1 MKNENKD
8 HYLSARI
15 TKKQY
20 EKYKKKADEN
30 GMSIS
35 ALIKH
40 SLENNIIIN
49 LDTSNYRDLVI
60 QFRRIGNNINNIIKH
75 IHFNQFFT
83 DTDILDI
90 KKKLDEL
97 KIILNKEKI
106 KINETKKEFE
116 NLTPRKL
123 KNYLEKKE
131 MEIPMYLIYDEITD
145 HINLKLR
152 SFIDL
157 INNEKW
163 EEGYTPYVEVFIKG
177 FHPTDYSYDELVDF
191 SNDLDNVIYKINQK
205 IITGT
210 GKLILDD
217 FMEVMNVL
225 NKYRKDSDE

>member
-1 MKNENKD
+1 MKGEEKKTT
-8 HYLSARI
+8 YIRARV
-15 TKKQY
+15 TPV
-20 EKYKKKADEN
+20 EKEMIQKKAEEN
-30 GMSIS
+30 NTTIT
-35 ALIKH
+35 ALILN
-40 SLENNIIIN
+40 SLENNITIN

-106 KINETKKEFE
+106 KISETKKEFE
-116 NLTPRKL
+116 NLTPKKL

-131 MEIPMYLIYDEITD
+131 MEIPIYLIYDEIID

-163 EEGYTPYVEVFIKG
+163 EEGYTPYIEIFIKN
-177 FHPTDYSYDELVDF
+177 FHPTDYSYNELVNF
-191 SNDLDNVIYKINQK
+191 SDDLDNIIYNIDQR
-205 IITGT
+205 IIIGT
-210 GKLILDD
+210 KLTYDD
-217 FMEVMNVL
+217 FMNVMNVL

>member
-1 MKNENKD
+1 MEHNKKTRKVE
-8 HYLSARI
+8 ARV
-15 TKKQY
+15 TEEQY
-20 EKYKKKADEN
+20 QKYKNKAEKN
-30 GMSIS
+30 GMSIT
-35 ALIKH
+35 ALVIN
-40 SLENNIIIN
+40 SLENNITIN

-90 KKKLDEL
+90 KKKLNEL
-97 KIILNKEKI
+97 KIILNKEKT
-106 KINETKKEFE
+106 KISETKKEFE
-116 NLTPRKL
+116 NLTPKKL

-131 MEIPMYLIYDEITD
+131 MEIPLYLIYDEIVD

-163 EEGYTPYVEVFIKG
+163 EEGYTPYIEVFIKK
-177 FHPTDYSYDELVDF
+177 FHPTDYSYDELVNF
-191 SNDLDNVIYKINQK
+191 SDDLDNIIYNIDQR
-205 IITGT
+205 IIIGT
-210 GKLILDD
+210 KLTYDD
-217 FMEVMNVL
+217 FMNVMNVL

>member
-1 MKNENKD
+1 MEHNKKTRKVE
-8 HYLSARI
+8 ARV
-15 TKKQY
+15 TEEQY
-20 EKYKKKADEN
+20 QKYKNKAEKN
-30 GMSIS
+30 GMSIT
-35 ALIKH
+35 ALVIN
-40 SLENNIIIN
+40 SLENNITIN

-90 KKKLDEL
+90 KKKLNEL
-97 KIILNKEKI
+97 KIILNKEKT
-106 KINETKKEFE
+106 KISETKKEFE
-116 NLTPRKL
+116 NLTPKKL

-131 MEIPMYLIYDEITD
+131 MEIPIYLIYDEIVD

-163 EEGYTPYVEVFIKG
+163 EEGYTPYIEVFIKK
-177 FHPTDYSYDELVDF
+177 FHPTDYSYDELVNF
-191 SNDLDNVIYKINQK
+191 SDDLDNIIYNIDQR
-205 IITGT
+205 IIIGT
-210 GKLILDD
+210 KLTYDD
-217 FMEVMNVL
+217 FMNVMNVL

>member
-1 MKNENKD
+1 MEDNKKTRKVE
-8 HYLSARI
+8 ARV
-15 TKKQY
+15 TEEQY
-20 EKYKKKADEN
+20 QKYKNKAEKN
-30 GMSIS
+30 GMSIT
-35 ALIKH
+35 ALVIN
-40 SLENNIIIN
+40 SLENNITIN

-97 KIILNKEKI
+97 KTILNKEKI
-106 KINETKKEFE
+106 KISETKKEFE
-116 NLTPRKL
+116 NLTPKKI

-131 MEIPMYLIYDEITD
+131 MEIPIYLIYDEIID

-163 EEGYTPYVEVFIKG
+163 EEGYIPYIEVFIKN
-177 FHPTDYSYDELVDF
+177 FHPTDYSYDELVNF
-191 SNDLDNVIYKINQK
+191 SDDLDSIIYNIDQR
-205 IITGT
+205 IIIGT
-210 GKLILDD
+210 KLTYDD
-217 FMEVMNVL
+217 FMNVMNVL